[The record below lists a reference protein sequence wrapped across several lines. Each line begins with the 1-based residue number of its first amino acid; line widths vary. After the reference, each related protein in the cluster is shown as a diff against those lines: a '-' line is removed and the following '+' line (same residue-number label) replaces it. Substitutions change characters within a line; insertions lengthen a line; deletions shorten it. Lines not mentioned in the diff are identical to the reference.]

1 MSVDASVGR
10 NQLVRML
17 DGWGN
22 VDGPLHSRLACGL
35 RRLVLAGG
43 LPAGIRLPSE
53 RILADGLG
61 ISRNTVTTA
70 FDELR
75 SEGILASR
83 QGAGTYVS
91 LAASHAG
98 VRGDDRLAQYA
109 TATLAETLDL
119 RSAALPGIPLVLE
132 EFNRLDPA
140 DLARLVPSHGYLPGG
155 LPELR
160 DTVARY
166 YSDLGLPTV
175 GEQILVTSGA
185 QQALRLVATALLEPG
200 ETVLVEEPTF
210 RGAIEV
216 LRSVGAR
223 LVPALPR
230 PGQAQASKLRA
241 MVDRYRPALILVQS
255 TVHNPTGGVLNEA
268 SRVALARVAAET
280 GVPVLDDAAPADA
293 LVDGP
298 APKPLAAFGGPVLT
312 IGSASKA
319 FWGGLRVGWL
329 RADPATVRSLASV
342 KGGED
347 LGTSLLAQLLTIRL
361 LPRIEEARAARRI
374 ELARA
379 RSRVLETLANLLPDW
394 TPTRPDGG
402 ASVWLQLPT
411 ACATSFAQR
420 CEREGVLVLPGPMFS
435 AVDRLDD
442 FLRLAFAR
450 PLEEV
455 LSGIQRIAVLWRDH
469 H

>member
-1 MSVDASVGR
+1 
-10 NQLVRML
+10 ML

-35 RRLVLAGG
+35 RRLVIGG
-43 LPAGIRLPSE
+43 SLPAGIRLPSE

-75 SEGILASR
+75 SEGVLASR
-83 QGAGTYVS
+83 QGSGTYVS
-91 LAASHAG
+91 LAGGHAG

-109 TATLAETLDL
+109 SVTLAETLDL
-119 RSAALPGIPLVLE
+119 RSAALPGLPLVLE
-132 EFNRLDPA
+132 EFNRLGST

-160 DTVARY
+160 DAVAHY
-166 YSDLGLPTV
+166 YTELGLPSA

-200 ETVLVEEPTF
+200 ATVLVEEPTF

-216 LRSVGAR
+216 LRGVGAR
-223 LVPALPR
+223 LVPVLPR
-230 PGQAQASKLRA
+230 PGRVVASELRA

-255 TVHNPTGGVLNEA
+255 TVHNPTGGVLHEA
-268 SRVALARVAAET
+268 SRVALTRVAAEC

-329 RADPATVRSLASV
+329 RADPETVRSLTSV

-347 LGTSLLAQLLTIRL
+347 LGTSMLAQLLTIRL

-374 ELARA
+374 ALARA
-379 RSRVLETLANLLPDW
+379 RCRVLETLSLVLPDW
-394 TPTRPDGG
+394 VPTRPEGG
-402 ASVWLQLPT
+402 ASVWLRLPR

-420 CEREGVLVLPGPMFS
+420 CERDGVLVLPGPMFS
-435 AVDRLDD
+435 AVDQLDD
-442 FLRLAFAR
+442 HLRIAFAG

-455 LSGIQRIAVLWRDH
+455 VSGIERIATLWRVH
-469 H
+469 C